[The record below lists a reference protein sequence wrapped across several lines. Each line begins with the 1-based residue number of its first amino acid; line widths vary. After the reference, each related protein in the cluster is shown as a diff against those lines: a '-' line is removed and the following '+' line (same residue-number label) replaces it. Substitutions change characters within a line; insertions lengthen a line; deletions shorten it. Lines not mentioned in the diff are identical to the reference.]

1 MYCVRDLTGVDCVD
15 NFSQCNAVILLHI
28 DMRSKLGHCFCQML
42 NVAGVGVMSTTTTPG
57 NISDPGSPQRD
68 QEVASFDSTYL
79 LRFKHFKR

>member
-42 NVAGVGVMSTTTTPG
+42 NVAGVMSTTTTTE